1 MKLFCKDIT
10 HLPDRETIEKLSK
23 DGEHVVLKFPKNI
36 VEEKKNIIT
45 LLKNQLPENFSVF
58 NSGRDNESE
67 WVTIMPVIKRHI
79 IEENE
84 IPIRASISD
93 YINTCNQ
100 LMNDLETD
108 LNNISK
114 VWNIVYN
121 GEPTS
126 EDITLFSELMSSLDA
141 KVNNISNEW
150 DTFRHGQHIRFT
162 NKKSEQIVEAP
173 ILGISTISQV
183 DPYFWGK
190 FVASTEKYSAI
201 NNLIEDTF
209 HDSARIL
216 DYLVM
221 KNGKG

>member
-58 NSGRDNESE
+58 NSGGDNESE
-67 WVTIMPVIKRHI
+67 WITIMPVIKRHR

-84 IPIRASISD
+84 TLIRASISH
-93 YINTCNQ
+93 YINLCNQ
-100 LMNDLETD
+100 LMIDLE
-108 LNNISK
+108 NNPNISK
-114 VWNIVYN
+114 
-121 GEPTS
+121 
-126 EDITLFSELMSSLDA
+126 
-141 KVNNISNEW
+141 EW
-150 DTFRHGQHIRFT
+150 DTFRHGQHIQFT

-190 FVASTEKYSAI
+190 FVASTEKYNTI
-201 NNLIEDTF
+201 NDLIEDTF